1 MMSPCYSWGRMWSA
15 VSQDAS
21 SYLKTLP
28 DTEHLLHSLTDIEG
42 CHFIAR
48 STDLCLSSFFYVMYQ
63 TDVFI
68 LFISSGSNIYV
79 LETKESI
86 CVSIQL
92 IPRFLI
98 FLEFSF
104 NP

>member
-1 MMSPCYSWGRMWSA
+1 
-15 VSQDAS
+15 
-21 SYLKTLP
+21 
-28 DTEHLLHSLTDIEG
+28 
-42 CHFIAR
+42 
-48 STDLCLSSFFYVMYQ
+48 MYQ

-68 LFISSGSNIYV
+68 LFISSGSV

-86 CVSIQL
+86 CVSVQL

-104 NP
+104 TPLIEACCRES